1 MRDTEDSL
9 LYANLPAS
17 VTLHKMIPSCALRA
31 ERDIITLLIMLRRC
45 DKVSFCIIDKN
56 IVVPQ
61 KYTTYFRSVI
71 IFGRVSIMDQYNEI
85 RIAIEKLAV
94 KYYPENS
101 SKNRDLMI
109 EREYEGM
116 WMVKIEIKH
125 MTGKEAIELVK
136 GIPCKK

>member
-9 LYANLPAS
+9 LYANLLAS
-17 VTLHKMIPSCALRA
+17 VTLHKTIPPCALRA
-31 ERDIITLLIMLRRC
+31 ERDIITLLITLRRC
-45 DKVSFCIIDKN
+45 DKVSFCIIDQN

-94 KYYPENS
+94 KYYPEDS
-101 SKNRDLMI
+101 S
-109 EREYEGM
+109 
-116 WMVKIEIKH
+116 
-125 MTGKEAIELVK
+125 
-136 GIPCKK
+136 